1 MTTDE
6 LLSGLAV
13 IAGLVIIEGL
23 LSVDNVLGIAAI
35 ANDLP
40 EHQQKK
46 AIRLGLAG
54 AYIFRVLALLIAG
67 WLITNTWV
75 RWIGAGYLIWLMCS
89 HLTRHYVPAGKIAA
103 ADDSD
108 TPASASRR
116 HED

>member
-1 MTTDE
+1 MTSQE
-6 LLSGLAV
+6 LITGLYT
-13 IAGLVIIEGL
+13 IAGLIIIEGL

-67 WLITNTWV
+67 WLVANTWV
-75 RWIGAGYLIWLMCS
+75 RWLGAGYLVWLMCS
-89 HLTRHYVPAGKIAA
+89 HLTRDHGAVEEAA
-103 ADDSD
+103 SGNDAEAPNS
-108 TPASASRR
+108 TSRR

>member
-1 MTTDE
+1 MTSDE
-6 LLSGLAV
+6 ILSGLAV

-67 WLITNTWV
+67 WLISNTWI
-75 RWIGAGYLIWLMCS
+75 RWLGAGYLIWLMCS
-89 HLTRHYVPAGKIAA
+89 HLTRHYVAAGGTAASDADEIPAP
-103 ADDSD
+103 S
-108 TPASASRR
+108 SRR